1 MALAASSVL
10 STGIIGGI
18 LVIAVIAIVRSIWK
32 KKKSGGCCG
41 GCGGGCGSCPSHT
54 EEEGQK

>member
-18 LVIAVIAIVRSIWK
+18 LTIAVIAIVRSIWK

-41 GCGGGCGSCPSHT
+41 DCGGGCCSCPSHT
-54 EEEGQK
+54 QEEEQE